1 MKRSIVALA
10 FLALLLG
17 SIAVAEGDGELFRV
31 RANAQY
37 APRYRV
43 WDTKLGTLML
53 DTSTGHS
60 WRLEFQE
67 KSGYVWSQIPRA
79 IMKDPGFPVDNPMK

>member
-1 MKRSIVALA
+1 MKRSLAALA
-10 FLALLLG
+10 IALVVLG
-17 SIAVAEGDGELFRV
+17 SFATAEGDAVLI
-31 RANAQY
+31 RAPQGA
-37 APRYRV
+37 RYRV

-53 DTSTGHS
+53 DTATGHS

-79 IMKDPGFPVDNPMK
+79 MMKDPGFPVDNPMK